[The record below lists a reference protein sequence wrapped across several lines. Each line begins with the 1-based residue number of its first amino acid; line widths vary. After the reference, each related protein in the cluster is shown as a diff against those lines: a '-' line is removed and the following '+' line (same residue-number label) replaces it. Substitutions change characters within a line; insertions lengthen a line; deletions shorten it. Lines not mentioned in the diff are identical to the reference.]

1 MHICPATTIQ
11 LIITPAENPK
21 ANLNIT
27 WTELEILLYKALPE
41 VKSLHIV
48 CSKPERL
55 VRLWMLP
62 EAGLVGVGQ
71 SHFFEDFFFGSEGV
85 ASDRAYWE
93 TFHPSLV
100 ASTSAATLEELA
112 LGSPA
117 PVTTWQL
124 ADEAILE
131 GFGPE
136 AIIKTTKA
144 FKLVGQ
150 EEEEETEV
158 EGWEELGPVEAGNKG
173 AELTEEAIAKFLQET
188 EWQPKSFT
196 PSSVYSG
203 DAELYYDGEL
213 WLTKA

>member
-85 ASDRAYWE
+85 ASDRAYRE

-100 ASTSAATLEELA
+100 ATTSAATL
-112 LGSPA
+112 
-117 PVTTWQL
+117 
-124 ADEAILE
+124 
-131 GFGPE
+131 
-136 AIIKTTKA
+136 
-144 FKLVGQ
+144 
-150 EEEEETEV
+150 
-158 EGWEELGPVEAGNKG
+158 
-173 AELTEEAIAKFLQET
+173 
-188 EWQPKSFT
+188 
-196 PSSVYSG
+196 
-203 DAELYYDGEL
+203 
-213 WLTKA
+213 